1 MHQSL
6 CSAKNIVFA
15 FSKFRFRFLFV
26 LLVALIGFSAST
38 FAQQATIVGTVT
50 DPSGAVV
57 PNVAVTL
64 TNTDTGLTRVI
75 PTNDAGQYVA
85 VDLQVGHYK
94 VKAEAKG
101 FKVAEQKDIV
111 LTIGDRVRV
120 DFQMQMGAAQETV
133 TVEAA
138 IVHVQTDSGE
148 VSNLISGQ
156 EVQQL
161 STNGRSIY
169 SLALLTPGAS
179 SNMPDFQVATP
190 VGGSA
195 AVSIN
200 GMRYAHNIWLLDGG
214 EDDDRGGSGGIS
226 VMPSVDAIGEFRALA
241 SNYSADYGLSSA
253 GTMTLVLKS
262 GTNQIHASAW
272 EFVRND
278 ELDARN
284 FFNPAPQ
291 KVAELRNNV
300 WGFNVGGPVTLG
312 HFYNPEKKKTFFF
325 YNMEW
330 RRLIQGGLVNQ
341 PVPSGSEYGGA
352 FPATMAVASL
362 HTPCTNQVSPA
373 IATAY
378 ATAGQTLSTPSTTG
392 SVGACNDNAG
402 TNGGAANN
410 AVLKAFTNNEI
421 PASLLSP
428 NTQALLTAGIFP
440 KANAVAA
447 NGNPTFIGGNNSPT
461 SVKEEIA
468 RIDHTFTP
476 KFSVFGH
483 WISEQISQGFGTSQW
498 SGDNVPTVGDI
509 FGNPSYSAVVHTTYI
524 ISPTLVNEV
533 AFNYNGNRINIVPFA
548 GNGLASLGIP
558 TGYTS
563 SRLFT
568 GPNNSDRIP
577 NIDLTG
583 TTGSQFEISSWP
595 WHNKADDYQ
604 IRDDLSW
611 TKGAHQIKMGGSWA
625 LYKKIQDL
633 FGETQGAFG
642 FNGNFTGNDFAD
654 FLLGYADS
662 YSELAVQDHG
672 YWNNVSWAAY
682 VQDNWRVNR
691 KLTLNLGLR
700 WDGVPHTYEANNRM
714 GNFYSQLYNP
724 AMAAT
729 FDSGNN
735 LCSGPT
741 DAGCT
746 AVSPGLGT
754 SPNSILAGVPIY
766 LNGIGIPGH
775 CYSGFCVPKGLVN
788 NHWAAFGPRLGFA
801 YDLTG
806 GGKTVVRGGFGIMYE
821 RIQGNDMYDAGP
833 NAPFS
838 LTANIN
844 NVLIDST
851 TTGIKA
857 GPTPAGGLAFPIVP
871 PAINGL
877 DVDNYKLPTSYQ
889 YSLGVQHSL
898 SAKTVLSVQY
908 VGNQNRHQS
917 EQAQYNL
924 VNPSQLPAII
934 GGTLN
939 YSVASSLTYPGFA
952 SLLQANNEADG
963 NYNALQAS
971 LNGQVTKDLQAQFAY
986 TWSKAMDPSTG
997 GDNGDLATVSNP
1009 YAGWKF
1015 DYGPSQFDR
1024 TNIFLSEFVYD
1035 IPLFRHSENRFMKTV
1050 VGGWTVSG
1058 IVTVE
1063 SGLPIN
1069 IGLGGPQGSN
1079 GIPDAS
1085 NRPDASGAVS
1095 YPHSVSQWFSPTAF
1109 TTPAVGAFGNVGFD
1123 SVRGPGRDNWNL
1135 SLFKSFLLNEARGSR
1150 LEFRAESF
1158 NTWNHTQFN
1167 GTSNTLSNSN
1177 FGQVTSAFDP
1187 RVFQLG
1193 LKLYF

>member
-1 MHQSL
+1 MRQSL
-6 CSAKNIVFA
+6 CSARNIVFA

-156 EVQQL
+156 EVSEL

-226 VMPSVDAIGEFRALA
+226 VMPSVDAIGEFRALT

-291 KVAELRNNV
+291 TVAELRNNV
-300 WGFNVGGPVTLG
+300 WGFNVGGPVTFG
-312 HFYNPEKKKTFFF
+312 HLYNPDKKKTFFF

-330 RRLIQGGLVNQ
+330 RRLIQGQTLDR
-341 PVPSGSEYGGA
+341 PVPATSEYGGI
-352 FPATMAVASL
+352 FPTTMAAATL
-362 HTPCTNQVSPA
+362 HTPCTNQVSSA
-373 IATAY
+373 IATQY
-378 ATAGQTLSTPSTTG
+378 GNAGQTLSTPSTTG
-392 SVGACNDNAG
+392 TVGACDDK
-402 TNGGAANN
+402 NGDN
-410 AVLKAFTNNEI
+410 AVLQQFTNNTI
-421 PASLLSP
+421 PTALLST
-428 NTQALLTAGIFP
+428 NAQALLAAHIFP
-440 KANAVAA
+440 AS
-447 NGNPTFIGGNNSPT
+447 NGVQGGVPVFLGGNNSPT

-468 RIDHTFTP
+468 RIDHTFSP

-498 SGDNVPTVGDI
+498 SSDNVPTVGDI

-524 ISPTLVNEV
+524 ISPTLVNEA

-548 GNGLASLGIP
+548 GSGLASLGVP
-558 TGYTS
+558 TGYTNA
-563 SRLFT
+563 RLFT
-568 GPNNSDRIP
+568 GPNNDDRIP
-577 NIDLTG
+577 SIQLGG
-583 TTGSQFEISSWP
+583 TTGANFDISSWP

-604 IRDDLSW
+604 LRDDISW
-611 TKGAHQIKMGGSWA
+611 TKGAHQIKIGGSWA

-633 FGETQGAFG
+633 FGTTQGTFN

-654 FLLGYADS
+654 YLLGYADS
-662 YSELAVQDHG
+662 YNELAVQDHG
-672 YWNNVSWAAY
+672 YWNNVSWALY

-691 KLTLNLGLR
+691 RLTLNLGLR
-700 WDGVPHTYEANNRM
+700 WDGVPHTYEANDRM

-729 FDSGNN
+729 FDSGHNI
-735 LCSGPT
+735 CSGPT

-801 YDLTG
+801 YDVTG
-806 GGKTVVRGGFGIMYE
+806 SGKTVVRGGFGIMYE

-844 NVLIDST
+844 NVLLNST
-851 TTGIKA
+851 TTGILA
-857 GPTPAGGLAFPIVP
+857 GPTPPGGLPFPIVP
-871 PAINGL
+871 PGINGL
-877 DVDNYKLPTSYQ
+877 DIDNYKLPTSYQ

-898 SAKTVLSVQY
+898 SAKTVLTVQY

-939 YSVASSLTYPGFA
+939 YSVASTLAYPGFS

-963 NYNALQAS
+963 NYNALQVS

-1035 IPLFRHSENRFMKTV
+1035 IPFMRHSSNRFMKAV
-1050 VGGWTVSG
+1050 VAGWTTSG
-1058 IVTVE
+1058 IVTIE
-1063 SGLPIN
+1063 SGLPID
-1069 IGLGGPQGSN
+1069 IGLGGNQGSN

-1085 NRPDASGAVS
+1085 NRPNASGAVS
-1095 YPHSVSQWFSPTAF
+1095 YPHTVNEWFSPTAF

-1167 GTSNTLSNSN
+1167 GVSNTASNSN

-1193 LKLYF
+1193 LKLFF